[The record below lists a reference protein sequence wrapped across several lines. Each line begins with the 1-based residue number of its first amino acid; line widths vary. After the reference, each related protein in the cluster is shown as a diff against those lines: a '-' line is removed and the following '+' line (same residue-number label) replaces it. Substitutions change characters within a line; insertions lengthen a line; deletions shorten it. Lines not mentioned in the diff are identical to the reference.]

1 MPKADQKLKLLYLA
15 RIFEEETDDNHG
27 LTGPQILARLAEYGM
42 HVERKT
48 LYRDIQCL
56 IDYGYDIQKYQ
67 RAPVEYG
74 LASREFQESEL
85 YLLADAVQS
94 SRFLTKRKSDALI
107 KSLGKLGRKHVAEDI
122 RKHIHVEGRIKTQNE
137 SVYYNLDAIQRAM
150 AAKRKVE
157 FLYFKHDQN
166 KNRILQRNGETYCET
181 PVQLVYMNDCYY
193 LVAWNDKHEGFTN
206 YRVDRML
213 HIDVSHEKATRN
225 ERIAKFD
232 VAQYEQRTFD
242 MFNGEAVNV
251 TLLVKESAMSAV
263 LDRFGKNVATTP
275 VGGDAARIHVTVMQS
290 PTFYGWLATFGNEV
304 TIESP
309 ASLKD
314 SYCAYLKSIVAS
326 YNKGEA
332 E

>member
-1 MPKADQKLKLLYLA
+1 MPKVDQKLKLLYLA

-27 LTGPQILARLAEYGM
+27 LTGPQIINRLAEYGISI
-42 HVERKT
+42 ERKT

-107 KSLGKLGRKHVAEDI
+107 KSLGKLGSKHVAADI

-157 FLYFKHDQN
+157 FQYFKHDQN
-166 KNRILQRNGETYCET
+166 KNRVLQRNGEAYCET

-193 LVAWNDKHEGFTN
+193 LVTWNDKYAGFTN

-213 HIDVSHEKATRN
+213 HIEVSQEKATRN
-225 ERIAKFD
+225 ERIAEFD

-242 MFNGEAVNV
+242 MFNGEAVGV
-251 TLLVKESAMSAV
+251 TLLVKASAVSAV
-263 LDRFGKNVATTP
+263 LDRFGKDIVTVP
-275 VGGDAARIHVTVMQS
+275 VGDDAARFHVTVMQS
-290 PTFYGWLATFGNEV
+290 PTFFGWLATFGNDV
-304 TIESP
+304 TIEAP
-309 ASLKD
+309 ASLKKA
-314 SYCAYLKSIVAS
+314 YCAYLSNIVAT
-326 YNKGEA
+326 YNQ
-332 E
+332 

>member
-15 RIFEEETDDNHG
+15 KIFEEETDDNHG
-27 LTGPQILARLAEYGM
+27 LTGPQLIDRLADYGIAL
-42 HVERKT
+42 ERKT

-56 IDYGYDIQKYQ
+56 IDFGYDIQKYQ

-74 LASREFQESEL
+74 LATRDFQESEL

-107 KSLGKLGRKHVAEDI
+107 KSLGKLGGKHIAADI
-122 RKHIHVEGRIKTQNE
+122 RKRIHVEGRIKTQNE
-137 SVYYNLDAIQRAM
+137 SVYYNLDAIQRAI

-166 KNRILQRNGETYCET
+166 KNRVMQHDGRVYCET

-193 LVAWNDKHEGFTN
+193 LVTWNDKHAGFTN

-213 HIDVSHEKATRN
+213 RIEVSKEHATRN
-225 ERIAKFD
+225 ERIAEFD

-242 MFNGEAVNV
+242 MFNGEAVSV
-251 TLLVKESAMSAV
+251 TLVVKETAMSAV
-263 LDRFGKNVATTP
+263 LDRFGKEITTTP
-275 VGGDAARIHVTVMQS
+275 VGTDAARIHVTVMQS
-290 PTFYGWLATFGNEV
+290 PTFFGWLATFGNDV
-304 TIESP
+304 TIEAP
-309 ASLKD
+309 ATLK
-314 SYCAYLKSIVAS
+314 SAYCNYLKGILAN
-326 YNKGEA
+326 YA
-332 E
+332 